1 MEQPWGGGSRLVL
14 RPHVCNALLV
24 GVNQRFPKAQLL
36 LRGRV
41 EEKFP
46 GAGVQASTL
55 VLA

>member
-14 RPHVCNALLV
+14 QPHARNALLV

-41 EEKFP
+41 EVEFP
-46 GAGVQASTL
+46 GAGVQAPTL
-55 VLA
+55 VLD